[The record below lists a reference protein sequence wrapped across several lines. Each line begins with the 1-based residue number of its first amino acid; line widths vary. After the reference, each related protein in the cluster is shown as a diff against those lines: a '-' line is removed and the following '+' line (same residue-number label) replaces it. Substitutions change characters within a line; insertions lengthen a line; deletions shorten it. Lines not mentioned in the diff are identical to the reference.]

1 MWVWMTLFLI
11 TAGIGLIGFGQ
22 STVIVLIGVTGLI
35 TGVTTMIYSMK
46 DYEEV

>member
-11 TAGIGLIGFGQ
+11 VAGIGLIGFGQ
-22 STVIVLIGVTGLI
+22 STVIVLIGAAGLI